1 MIQTITLTKV
11 KARLDVLCEQVV
23 QNQTI
28 VIIRRRGK
36 ENVALVS
43 ASELSWLIETIHL
56 LKPPRNAERLIAA
69 LTRALR
75 HEVQTAPK
83 ARNMKARGKRAAKRS
98 ASPLVRQHE
107 ARLRPERSK

>member
-43 ASELSWLIETIHL
+43 ASDLRGLMETVHL
-56 LKPPRNAERLIAA
+56 LESPRNAERLNG
-69 LTRALR
+69 
-75 HEVQTAPK
+75 QP
-83 ARNMKARGKRAAKRS
+83 
-98 ASPLVRQHE
+98 
-107 ARLRPERSK
+107 